1 MTEKQRRKRIKKDL
15 KGNLKSTA
23 EKLGISVSTV
33 TRVLDYQIVN
43 SEYLQAIEAE
53 RNIIVKQKQVV

>member
-1 MTEKQRRKRIKKDL
+1 MTEKQRRRRIKKDL

-43 SEYLQAIEAE
+43 SDHLEAIEAE
-53 RNIIVKQKQVV
+53 RDRIVSLK

>member
-33 TRVLDYQIVN
+33 TRVLDYQIIN
-43 SEYLQAIEAE
+43 STHLSAIEAE
-53 RNIIVKQKQVV
+53 RNKLIKLKN

>member
-1 MTEKQRRKRIKKDL
+1 MTEKQRRKRIKRDL

-43 SEYLQAIEAE
+43 SEYLDAIELQ
-53 RNIIVKQKQVV
+53 RDIIINQKTLN